1 MSTKNTSDSWE
12 EYIQLQQMIDVM
24 GKETASIFSYL
35 CQLAD
40 EYEYDRVD
48 TIDMFCE
55 MFQAILDTL
64 DIDEYD
70 SEKENLLN

>member
-48 TIDMFCE
+48 TIDMFCD
-55 MFQAILDTL
+55 MFQTILDTF
-64 DIDEYD
+64 DVDEYD
-70 SEKENLLN
+70 TNKEDLLN